1 MLRRSLVL
9 AIALSATAATLPAQ
23 AATTAVFT
31 QAAFEAAQAAGK
43 PILIAVD
50 ASWCPVCAKQR
61 PIVEGL
67 MAKPEFKDL
76 VLLKVDFDAQKDALK
91 TLGVTKQST
100 LIAWHGKVE
109 KERATGITAED
120 AIKALML
127 KTRA

>member
-9 AIALSATAATLPAQ
+9 ALALCAAAAVTSVQ
-23 AATTAVFT
+23 AATTAPFT

-67 MAKPEFKDL
+67 MSKPEFKDL
-76 VLLKVDFDAQKDALK
+76 VLLKVDFDAQKDVLK

-100 LIAWHGKVE
+100 LIAWRGKAE
-109 KERATGITAED
+109 KDRATGITAED

-127 KTRA
+127 KTAA